1 MPGRVE
7 FYTLPGD
14 EARVRELVSRDRG
27 LGLWEYLERVRPV
40 VEDIRRRGYQAVR
53 EYSVRF
59 DGYDPVDPVL
69 DRNAMRE
76 AFDSIGER
84 ERWAL
89 ETVARAVRRFHDSVR
104 PPETWVPGARLVW
117 SPVRRVG
124 VYAPGG
130 MHPYPSTVI
139 HTVAPARAARVPWVA
154 VATPPCRGGSGGCG
168 GFPVNPVTLAA
179 AYAAG
184 ADVVYSIGGAQAVAA
199 MAFGAGP
206 VEPVDKIVGPGNPY
220 VQAAKLLVSSV
231 VGIDMVAGPTEL
243 AVVADSSADPEE
255 VALDMA
261 AEAEHGPL
269 SIAVLFTDSGKVGEA
284 VAERLEQ
291 LASNDMGRLAVV
303 VARGFEEALRY
314 ADMFAAE
321 HLVAYVSESNRSRM
335 LENPPRAGIVS
346 LGVPPAL
353 LDYGFGPSHVLPTGG
368 AARWRGGL
376 GFPDYSRLVAVVEG
390 EPPLDGEAWEAS
402 VLLARLEGFRFHAES
417 LRARLES
424 RSGGGP

>member
-14 EARVRELVSRDRG
+14 EAGVRGLVSRERG

-40 VEDIRRRGYQAVR
+40 VEDIRRRGYEAVR

-59 DGYDPVDPVL
+59 DGFDPVDPVL
-69 DRNAMRE
+69 GRGVMRE

-89 ETVARAVRRFHDSVR
+89 ETVARAVRRFHSSIR

-117 SPVRRVG
+117 SPVERVG
-124 VYAPGG
+124 AYAPGG

-139 HTVAPARAARVPWVA
+139 HTVAPARAAGVSRVA
-154 VATPPCRGGSGGCG
+154 VATPPCRGGGGCG

-269 SIAVLFTDSGKVGEA
+269 SVAVLFTDSRSLGEA
-284 VAERLEQ
+284 VAERLER
-291 LASNDMGRLAVV
+291 LASGDMGRLAVV
-303 VARGFEEALRY
+303 VTSGFGEALRL
-314 ADMFAAE
+314 ADEFAAE
-321 HLVAYVSESNRSRM
+321 HLVAYVSEGNRARL
-335 LENPPRAGIVS
+335 LERPPRAGILS

-402 VLLARLEGFRFHAES
+402 LLLARLEGFRFHAES
-417 LRARLES
+417 LRARIES
-424 RSGGGP
+424 GGRGGGP